1 MKPLNVKRKKRKEYE
16 KCYFKKAEFVDCD
29 RYVFVSKDEKLDVFR
44 IVAGI
49 DLMLD
54 GKVHVDTGK
63 QLLFEAVACQIHG
76 HQTAGCPDLSISR
89 EVRGWAHI
97 LHAFCFVEKDR
108 DRSSEMKEQSIE
120 TALYNTLARLF
131 PKEEQGASDECPK

>member
-1 MKPLNVKRKKRKEYE
+1 
-16 KCYFKKAEFVDCD
+16 
-29 RYVFVSKDEKLDVFR
+29 
-44 IVAGI
+44 
-49 DLMLD
+49 MLD

-120 TALYNTLARLF
+120 MALYNTLARLF
-131 PKEEQGASDECPK
+131 PKEEQGASDERPK